1 MSDDPMPGWAQAL
14 ADRLE
19 VLVTAVDRNTRVLER
34 VETKAD
40 RTAEEVRNLSVRM
53 SSLEALVGHIA
64 VGIGALNGRL
74 DGFETRLVLIERRLE
89 LRDGRSA

>member
-1 MSDDPMPGWAQAL
+1 MSHEADEPMPSWAQTLLDA
-14 ADRLE
+14 
-19 VLVTAVDRNTRVLER
+19 TNRNTLKAI
-34 VETKAD
+34 ETKAD

-74 DGFETRLVLIERRLE
+74 DAFETRLVLIERRLE
-89 LRDGRSA
+89 RRDGRSA